1 MIERCA
7 MLTLRRLQNV
17 SSHHFR
23 MVRGLKVSSEFKL
36 EAVSA
41 PGTTLASPGH
51 VFIEI
56 QIFKQIVRSEYCY
69 PLFPILLHSKLR

>member
-1 MIERCA
+1 MIERYPVP
-7 MLTLRRLQNV
+7 TIRSIIV
-17 SSHHFR
+17 IIFR

-41 PGTTLASPGH
+41 PGTTLALPGH

-69 PLFPILLHSKLR
+69 PLFPVLLHSKLR